1 MKTIALAVASILA
14 AAAPLAMAQDN
25 SDRNYPYDPY
35 WAERQMERDRILA
48 ERELRLRD
56 DYYRRDWRDDRRD
69 RRDWRDREVRRECWN
84 PRAGHFEED
93 RPGEFQ
99 NDLDYSRC
107 RLARWR

>member
-35 WAERQMERDRILA
+35 WAERQMERDRFLA

-56 DYYRRDWRDDRRD
+56 DYYRRDWRDNRDWRD
-69 RRDWRDREVRRECWN
+69 RRDREVRRECWN

>member
-1 MKTIALAVASILA
+1 MKKIALAVASIVT

-25 SDRNYPYDPY
+25 SNRNYPYDPY
-35 WAERQMERDRILA
+35 WAERQLERDRYYA
-48 ERELRLRD
+48 ERDLRLRD
-56 DYYRRDWRDDRRD
+56 DYYRRDWRGDG
-69 RRDWRDREVRRECWN
+69 DWRDRGDRGVRRECWN

-107 RLARWR
+107 RLMRWR

>member
-1 MKTIALAVASILA
+1 MKSIALAVGAVIA

-35 WAERQMERDRILA
+35 WAERQLERDRWLA
-48 ERELRLRD
+48 ERERDWRYRD
-56 DYYRRDWRDDRRD
+56 DYRYRDQRDWRDNRY
-69 RRDWRDREVRRECWN
+69 REMRRECWN

-93 RPGEFQ
+93 RRGEYQ

-107 RLARWR
+107 RPLPYWR

>member
-1 MKTIALAVASILA
+1 MKKIALAVASLVT

-25 SDRNYPYDPY
+25 SNRNYPYDPY
-35 WAERQMERDRILA
+35 WAERQLERDRFYA
-48 ERELRLRD
+48 ERDLRLRD
-56 DYYRRDWRDDRRD
+56 DYYRRDWRGDWRGDG
-69 RRDWRDREVRRECWN
+69 DWRDRGVRRECWN

-107 RLARWR
+107 RLMRWR